1 MDTRRPATAL
11 LIALV
16 LTAGCATRGKVEA
29 KARSF
34 EQRLERAAGSAA
46 ELEEDLVQQQQALVT
61 LDARTSELE
70 AAAEGASSLAGLALS
85 RAEEVT
91 EEAQDPMAFEIVY
104 VIDEVRFASGA
115 ATLDP
120 PSRSILDQ
128 LADRLLA
135 ENSGYYLEV
144 QGRAS
149 AAVGREGSLGLAR
162 DRAEAVRRYLHLAK
176 GLPLHHIGAIALHS
190 GSPLPGQHLPGGS
203 RQLVIVV
210 LR

>member
-1 MDTRRPATAL
+1 MNTRRATIAL
-11 LIALV
+11 LIALPW
-16 LTAGCATRGKVEA
+16 TSGCASRGKVEA
-29 KARSF
+29 KARTF

-46 ELEEDLVQQQQALVT
+46 ELEENLAQQEEALDL

-70 AAAEGASSLAGLALS
+70 AATEGASSLAGLALS
-85 RAEEVT
+85 RAEEAT
-91 EEAQDPMAFEIVY
+91 KDAQGALAFEIVY
-104 VIDEVRFASGA
+104 VIDELRFAAGA
-115 ATLDP
+115 ATLDTS
-120 PSRSILDQ
+120 SRSILDQ

-135 ENSGYYLEV
+135 ENTGYYLEV

-149 AAVGREGSLGLAR
+149 AAAGREGSLDLAR

-190 GSPLPGQHLPGGS
+190 GSPLPGQYLPGGS